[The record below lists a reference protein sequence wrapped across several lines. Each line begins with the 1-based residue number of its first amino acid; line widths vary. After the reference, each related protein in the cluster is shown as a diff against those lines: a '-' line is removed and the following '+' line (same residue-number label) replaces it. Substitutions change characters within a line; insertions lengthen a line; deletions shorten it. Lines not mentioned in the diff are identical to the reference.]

1 MRQIIL
7 LILVCFS
14 LSVTGQQKK
23 SSGTQ
28 KAKTTATTKK
38 QTTTKQKAA
47 ATSKKGGGKKQTTQ
61 KQGKKGKKSSGV
73 SRKDVPTTKDIRKLQ
88 DEQAALQKQIKESE
102 ALLSSTKRDV
112 KSQLANLSI
121 INGRIDAQQKYI
133 NGIKTEVDTLTHNI
147 GVLNVQLANLE
158 KELDDCKRKY
168 THGVMYMY
176 RNRLTQNK
184 LMFIFSA
191 DNFEQMYRRLRYA
204 KEYTKYQR
212 AQGKII
218 QDKEEAVK
226 SKKAELEH
234 TNQLKQQLLTEGQQ
248 QQAVLEGQKQERQKV
263 VNQLNKKQKQLQ
275 NALNEQ
281 QKKDRQ
287 LNARIE
293 QLVQEEIRKIEA
305 QRRAEEAR
313 RKAEEEKRRR
323 EQEAREKAAKN
334 NNGSGNSEG
343 SKGTKGSKGS
353 KGSNGSKDSKT
364 SSSASDTKGSA
375 STKTPKFNAPDN
387 ADTRLS
393 NDFASNR
400 GRLPVPITGPYVISA
415 HYGLYTP
422 EGLKGVTLDKKGTEY
437 TGQAGAQ
444 ARCVFDGVVSK
455 VFQLGGMTH
464 ILVRHGSYISF
475 YCNLRSASVRTG
487 QQVST
492 RQSLGPVARD
502 ASGNYV
508 LQFQLYKETSKLN
521 PEQWVG
527 R

>member
-1 MRQIIL
+1 MRQLIL

-38 QTTTKQKAA
+38 QTTKKQQTA
-47 ATSKKGGGKKQTTQ
+47 ATSNKGGGKKQTTQ
-61 KQGKKGKKSSGV
+61 KQGKKGKKNSKV
-73 SRKDVPTTKDIRKLQ
+73 SPKDVPTTKDIRKLQ

-121 INGRIDAQQKYI
+121 INGRIDAQQKYV

-147 GVLNVQLANLE
+147 GILNVQLTNLE

-184 LMFIFSA
+184 LTFIFSA
-191 DNFEQMYRRLRYA
+191 ENFEQMYRRLRYA

-234 TNQLKQQLLTEGQQ
+234 TNQLKQQLLTEGQK

-275 NALNEQ
+275 SALNEQ

-334 NNGSGNSEG
+334 ANNSKDTGG
-343 SKGTKGSKGS
+343 SKGTKSSGSS
-353 KGSNGSKDSKT
+353 KGSN
-364 SSSASDTKGSA
+364 SSSETKGTS
-375 STKTPKFNAPDN
+375 STKTPTFNAPDN